1 MAITDTYAKLVAL
14 NAASS
19 GITLAPA
26 ELPLSINDD
35 QLPIVLTIVGPA
47 SWNQHAAGLYRQQR
61 SYTIRCF
68 VKPVGE
74 GLGPDEG
81 YKLCLAP
88 LYALGR
94 TYVTNVTLD
103 GTVDHIGLRGE
114 FRDSG
119 VINGT
124 QDPRMVFAGTAYY
137 GFDLTLEITEKAT

>member
-1 MAITDTYAKLVAL
+1 MTITATYAKLVAL

-19 GITLAPA
+19 GITTAPS
-26 ELPLSINDD
+26 ELPGSIPDD
-35 QLPIVLTIVGPA
+35 ALPCVLTIVGPA
-47 SWNQHAAGLYRQQR
+47 SWNQHAVGLYRQVR
-61 SYTIRCF
+61 TYTLRCF
-68 VKPVGE
+68 VKPVGQ

-94 TYVTNVTLD
+94 TYVQNPTLD
-103 GTVDHIGLRGE
+103 GEVDHIGLRGE

-124 QDPRMVFAGTAYY
+124 QDPRMVLAGTAYY
-137 GFDLTLEITEKAT
+137 GFDLTLDITEKAS